1 MIIHNACDYKYSST
15 STNVVDFWTKPIINT
30 NHEFLQYTDSTDR
43 SFQKKL
49 PGNQM
54 LPPEY
59 PVVTLGRLVHSRQ
72 DQARSPPSEVRN

>member
-49 PGNQM
+49 QRRSRNSS
-54 LPPEY
+54 
-59 PVVTLGRLVHSRQ
+59 RLRYNHEKNIETNKNCR
-72 DQARSPPSEVRN
+72 DNR